1 MAQYHF
7 FIRTYNLFKSAR
19 NEYLN
24 KSISLNDGS
33 LGSLNDEERSEM
45 RYVMWIAGFSESSSF
60 WTHIALFL
68 RNEYEWFSLYKQTS
82 SSDGERE

>member
-7 FIRTYNLFKSAR
+7 FIRTYNLFKPAR

-45 RYVMWIAGFSESSSF
+45 RYVMWIAEFSESSKL
-60 WTHIALFL
+60 WTHIALVCFGT
-68 RNEYEWFSLYKQTS
+68 EYASLS
-82 SSDGERE
+82 VID

>member
-1 MAQYHF
+1 MKFELITDTISSQMTFIICANWMAQYHF
-7 FIRTYNLFKSAR
+7 FIRTYNLFKPAR

-45 RYVMWIAGFSESSSF
+45 RYVM
-60 WTHIALFL
+60 
-68 RNEYEWFSLYKQTS
+68 
-82 SSDGERE
+82 